1 MLTVRRIAVIR
12 PAFALATS
20 AALVA
25 SAGAA
30 ANDPDKGI
38 VFDSAYETRSAES
51 LSGLLA
57 MKLANLAEI
66 DPDHPL
72 ASNRATQTL
81 SMFGRED
88 LIASS
93 SKNFAATHCAALMP
107 TADVLDEIARRAR
120 QTSIV
125 IVNESHER
133 SEGRGFTTA
142 IAARLRPLGYDAL
155 ALEALQNDP
164 PTTPKQYRSPF
175 VRQPDLPYFD
185 DDDGFYLGE
194 AAFGRMGRRAKALGY
209 RLVSY
214 EANPN
219 DGLPSGA
226 TLAQRIAVREEEQAA
241 NLAAFL
247 KEHPGTK
254 LLVHVGYQHV
264 LEVPRADGSKWMAA
278 LLKQKTGIDPLTISQ
293 TDCRG
298 GGEADRLAVLPADQP
313 PGSFDLV
320 VDHPPARFDRG
331 RPVWR
336 EKAGDRPVSVPA
348 ALRPSVGWRVIEA
361 RPLDEPATSVPMDR
375 VAIRPKEDVALMLP
389 PGRYRLRAIDVT
401 WSNPKAVKSTR

>member
-1 MLTVRRIAVIR
+1 MLVVRRIAVIR
-12 PAFALATS
+12 TAFALAIT

-25 SAGAA
+25 SASGT
-30 ANDPDKGI
+30 ANDPDEGI
-38 VFDSAYETRSAES
+38 LLDSAFQTISAES
-51 LSGLLA
+51 VSGLLA
-57 MKLANLAEI
+57 MKLANLAEL

-72 ASNRATQTL
+72 ALDRAKQTL

-93 SKNFAATHCAALMP
+93 SKNYAATHCAARMP
-107 TADVLDEIARRAR
+107 AANILDEIARRAR

-133 SEGRGFTTA
+133 SEGRGFTTTLA
-142 IAARLRPLGYDAL
+142 VRLRPLGYDSL
-155 ALEALQNDP
+155 ALEALQNNP
-164 PTTPKQYRSPF
+164 STTPKQYQPPF
-175 VRQPDLPYFD
+175 ARQPDLPYFD
-185 DDDGFYLGE
+185 DDDGFYVGE
-194 AAFGRMGRRAKALGY
+194 AAFGRMGRRVKALGY

-226 TLAQRIAVREEEQAA
+226 TLAQRTAVREEEQAA
-241 NLAAFL
+241 NLTAFL

-264 LEVPRADGSKWMAA
+264 LEVPRADGSKRMAA
-278 LLKQKTGIDPLTISQ
+278 LLKEKTGIDPLTISQ

-313 PGSFDLV
+313 TGSFDLV
-320 VDHPPARFDRG
+320 VDHPTARFDRG
-331 RPVWR
+331 RPIWR

-348 ALRPSVGWRVIEA
+348 ALRPSTGWRVIEA
-361 RPLDEPATSVPMDR
+361 RPLDEPVTSVPMDR

-401 WSNPKAVKSTR
+401 WSNPKAVKPTR